1 MLLDNEQDEVEREVE
16 TSMISVISR
25 LEALLNAQFGLK
37 LKNSPTFSLAQESA
51 LASGT
56 NMELQ
61 MSSVQLFQQAKHV
74 IRQIYGGTS
83 KGWESQSLLL

>member
-1 MLLDNEQDEVEREVE
+1 MLLDNEQGEVEREVE
-16 TSMISVISR
+16 ISMISVIST

-61 MSSVQLFQQAKHV
+61 MSSVIPTTKTCH
-74 IRQIYGGTS
+74 
-83 KGWESQSLLL
+83 